1 MKPKI
6 LVIAGPTGSGK
17 TELAI
22 SLAKELKGEIICAD
36 SLTVYRSFNI
46 GTAKP
51 TLEQRHSIPHHLLD
65 IFEPTESFTAA
76 DFRTASANAIND
88 IVMRGKNPIIA
99 GGAGLYLR
107 TLLRGLI
114 DAPGENTE
122 LRNELR
128 RRLEKEG
135 AEQLLLEL
143 GKVDPETAN
152 RLHQNNTNRI
162 IRALE
167 VFYSSG
173 IPLSQMQARHQF
185 SETPYNSLQ
194 FCLNMPRN
202 LLYERINK
210 RTEMMIAAGL
220 IDEVENLL
228 KQGVPADSKPL
239 QAIGYKEVTS
249 YLSGLI
255 DREQMINLIKQNS
268 RNFAKRQLTWFR
280 KEPDM
285 HWVAY
290 PENSATISSAAAKFF
305 E

>member
-17 TELAI
+17 TDLAI
-22 SLAKELKGEIICAD
+22 RLAKELKGEIICAD

-51 TLEQRHSIPHHLLD
+51 TVAQRQGIPHHLLD
-65 IFEPTESFTAA
+65 ISEPTDSFTAS
-76 DFRTASANAIND
+76 DFRTAAANAIND
-88 IVMRGKNPIIA
+88 IVLRGKRPIIA

-114 DAPGENTE
+114 EAPGENPG
-122 LRNELR
+122 LRNELKI
-128 RRLEKEG
+128 RLEKEG
-135 AEQLLLEL
+135 AESLLIEL
-143 GKVDPETAN
+143 GRVDPETAD
-152 RLHQNNTNRI
+152 RLHINNTKRI

-167 VFYSSG
+167 VYYSSG
-173 IPLSQMQARHQF
+173 IPLSQMQSRHQF
-185 SETPYNSLQ
+185 SETPYTSLQ
-194 FCLNMPRN
+194 FCLDMPRQ

-210 RTEMMIAAGL
+210 RTEMMIAEGL
-220 IDEVENLL
+220 VDEVESLL
-228 KQGVPADSKPL
+228 QRGLPADSKPL
-239 QAIGYKEVTS
+239 QAIGYKEVTA

-255 DREQMINLIKQNS
+255 DHDKMINLIKQNT

-290 PENSATISSAAAKFF
+290 PENSANINSAAAKFF